1 MWWKLGLAFVGGAV
15 VGGVSIGIID
25 YKQYNKTMDEAE
37 RYMTILVT
45 ELNKLKLQA
54 EELEKRVMEE
64 QNAQQ

>member
-1 MWWKLGLAFVGGAV
+1 MWWKLGLAFVSGAV